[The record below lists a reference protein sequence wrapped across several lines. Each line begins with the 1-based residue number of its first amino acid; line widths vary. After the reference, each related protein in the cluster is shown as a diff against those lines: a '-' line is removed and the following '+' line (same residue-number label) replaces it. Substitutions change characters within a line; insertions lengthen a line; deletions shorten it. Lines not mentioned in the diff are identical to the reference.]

1 MKKVLT
7 AVALMAMTTTANATD
22 IGMGIDRETK
32 YMKGEGTTVTYNYTT
47 NYNELKISKDFKFNV
62 AGDSKNAF
70 KIVPS
75 FQRRWDGQDGI
86 GEKSKDNFKIEVKYT
101 F

>member
-1 MKKVLT
+1 MNFQREFK
-7 AVALMAMTTTANATD
+7 
-22 IGMGIDRETK
+22 GIS
-32 YMKGEGTTVTYNYTT
+32 KGFDFKGISKDFKGI
-47 NYNELKISKDFKFNV
+47 LKDFKWISKDFKFNV

-86 GEKSKDNFKIEVKYT
+86 GEKSKDNFKVEFKYT

>member
-1 MKKVLT
+1 M
-7 AVALMAMTTTANATD
+7 
-22 IGMGIDRETK
+22 
-32 YMKGEGTTVTYNYTT
+32 
-47 NYNELKISKDFKFNV
+47 KISKDFKFNV

-86 GEKSKDNFKIEVKYT
+86 GEKSKDNFKVEFKYT